1 MSQRGDNV
9 SEEKIKNIV
18 NGFGEAFV
26 KRDVEKMLSFFA
38 EDAVW
43 VFACGHFQRQGRAK
57 ACLDLGHSD
66 YADREIYTFWNW
78 NHSKR
83 E

>member
-1 MSQRGDNV
+1 MF
-9 SEEKIKNIV
+9 EERIKSIV

-43 VFACGHFQRQGRAK
+43 VSPAGTFKGKEEIERILT
-57 ACLDLGHSD
+57 CLL
-66 YADREIYTFWNW
+66 YT
-78 NHSKR
+78 SPSPR
-83 E
+83 D